1 MVLGKK
7 NLEQHCPD
15 MSATQNSTELDKVT
29 PTYGG
34 KCYSLTIITIPILL
48 TIGYSNF
55 ITVKEHF
62 VCKIPKDLPLDAA
75 APLLCA
81 GITTYSPL
89 RRYNV
94 GKDTRMGYLF
104 NTNVN
109 PIDTQYNI
117 LELLVLV
124 VLVIWQL
131 NLVQLWVLM
140 LVLFQHQNLN
150 EMMQQNLVPKHLL
163 FQRIKKK

>member
-15 MSATQNSTELDKVT
+15 MSGTYNSTELDKVT

-34 KCYSLTIITIPILL
+34 KYHCMIIIIIPISF

-62 VCKIPKDLPLDAA
+62 VCKIPKNLPLDAA

-104 NTNVN
+104 
-109 PIDTQYNI
+109 
-117 LELLVLV
+117 
-124 VLVIWQL
+124 
-131 NLVQLWVLM
+131 
-140 LVLFQHQNLN
+140 
-150 EMMQQNLVPKHLL
+150 
-163 FQRIKKK
+163 